1 MATMTATSL
10 NALCLH
16 MMCGLGL
23 VAAFWVAHNI
33 FSVNLISDPDTTLL
47 ILWIVECPIVILY
60 YSVFRQNPA
69 KCSYLKAVGRG
80 LLGLPAGMLLIA
92 FGAIT
97 LGAPVSIKY
106 LPRTL
111 YWSLLISLF
120 TFTPAATIYGSS
132 WGDWQRI
139 FAKTRPAGS
148 IDYMV
153 CFPAHG
159 AILGSWF
166 GAWPMPLD
174 WERPW
179 QEWPICVTYGALV
192 GYAIGMVT
200 SCLFVLLPSRQQQR
214 IKGE

>member
-1 MATMTATSL
+1 MAIVAASGLGALWLHSL
-10 NALCLH
+10 
-16 MMCGLGL
+16 CGLGL
-23 VAAFWVAHNI
+23 VAAFWIAHEF
-33 FSVNLISDPDTTLL
+33 FSVNLISDPDATLL
-47 ILWIVECPIVILY
+47 VLWMVECPIVILHY
-60 YSVFRQNPA
+60 GVYRQNPA

-92 FGAIT
+92 LGAIT
-97 LGAPVSIKY
+97 LGAPVSLKY

-111 YWSLLISLF
+111 HWSLLMSLF
-120 TFTPAATIYGSS
+120 TFAPAATVYGSS

-139 FAKTRPAGS
+139 FAKTRPAGPV
-148 IDYMV
+148 DDLV

-179 QEWPICVTYGALV
+179 QEWPISVTYGALV
-192 GYAIGMVT
+192 GYATGMVV
-200 SCLFVLLPSRQQQR
+200 SFLFVLLSRRQQH
-214 IKGE
+214 IKEA